1 MYLKYLNLIKK
12 HLQFIKF
19 SLVGVSNTSISLICY
34 TIIVKLGL
42 YYIIANVLAYGVGM
56 VNSFILNKRW
66 VFKSKNS
73 VGSTAIKFT
82 LVNLG
87 ALSAS
92 TFLLYLCVSIIGL
105 NKILAQVVVTFLV
118 LIINFSANKIW
129 AFKTI

>member
-19 SLVGVSNTSISLICY
+19 SLVGASNTFISLMTYALLVRI
-34 TIIVKLGL
+34 GL

-73 VGSTAIKFT
+73 VGSTAVKFT

-87 ALSAS
+87 ALSTS
-92 TFLLYLCVSIIGL
+92 TFLLYICNSIIGL
-105 NKILAQVVVTFLV
+105 NKILAQIVVTFLV
-118 LIINFSANKIW
+118 LTINFSANKLW
-129 AFKTI
+129 SFKTS

>member
-19 SLVGVSNTSISLICY
+19 SLVGVSNTLISLISY

-42 YYIIANVLAYGVGM
+42 YYIVANVLAYGVGM

-73 VGSTAIKFT
+73 VGTTAVKFI

-105 NKILAQVVVTFLV
+105 NKILAQIVVTLLV
-118 LIINFSANKIW
+118 LIINFSANKLW
-129 AFKTI
+129 SFRTR